1 MNVLIIE
8 PSKELARVLAE
19 ACDSHEISAVVAHN
33 AQEAIKKADKK
44 TPDIVVMELLIP
56 RHNGLE
62 FIHEFRSYPEWLDIP
77 IILYSN
83 ISREELGLDDRKLNE
98 MGIASYLY
106 KPTTSLDSLIKS
118 VESSF
123 ASVNI

>member
-8 PSKELARVLAE
+8 PLRELARVLAE
-19 ACDSHEISAVVAHN
+19 ALDHHEISAVVACN
-33 AQEAIKKADKK
+33 AQDGIKKADEK

-83 ISREELGLDDRKLNE
+83 ISREELGLEDSKLHE
-98 MGIASYLY
+98 MGIVGYLY
-106 KPTTSLDSLIKS
+106 KPTTSLESLIKS
-118 VESSF
+118 VESNF
-123 ASVNI
+123 ASVDI